1 MEMRI
6 RGALLL
12 LSISFS
18 LFLIAKAEFGGSV
31 FFVDS
36 SNHQYLRHRSPDD
49 ASEYEPVSPS
59 EVGAAVSVLLGLE
72 PPVSLSETGSS
83 KLNEVLMPNPFDRPR
98 AAFVLEVTG
107 VKDLLPLFK
116 SNLFTN
122 AFTEKVISGSDKA
135 EIRLPEEEALLV
147 SLDEPSASDFA
158 SLSDDEIGKF
168 ASWMGGS
175 YVTDMSESLK
185 GELTFPLGNGR
196 KMSLH
201 MSKEADRQY
210 IGSLI
215 SLVHGIRRAK
225 DMHEDFSQGT
235 RRPAELIKGCFDGI
249 KVLKEEHGT
258 EGFAEQGLLL
268 LLATLSRSYDLLQE
282 AYKGQIVGVIL
293 LGDAASSQS
302 DSLLDVTF
310 TSRPSVR
317 WLAES
322 EASAN
327 ATKAAEVALV
337 RLTLAWVTGLIL
349 LISVLLG
356 VYLLLNMPLTRDTLL
371 YSNVK
376 LD

>member
-1 MEMRI
+1 MRI
-6 RGALLL
+6 RSGVLLL
-12 LSISFS
+12 LISSS
-18 LFLIAKAEFGGSV
+18 LSLIAKAEVGGSV

-49 ASEYEPVSPS
+49 ASEFKSLSPS
-59 EVGAAVSVLLGLE
+59 EVGAAVSVLLGLA
-72 PPVSLSETGSS
+72 PPVALSATGSS

-107 VKDLLPLFK
+107 VEDLLPLFK

-122 AFTEKVISGSDKA
+122 AFTDKVISGSDKA
-135 EIRLPEEEALLV
+135 EIQLPEEEALLV
-147 SLDEPSASDFA
+147 SLDESSTSDFA

-185 GELTFPLGNGR
+185 GELTFPLGNGE

-201 MSKEADRQY
+201 MSKEADRKY
-210 IGSLI
+210 VASLM
-215 SLVHGIRRAK
+215 SLVNGVRRAI
-225 DMHEDFSQGT
+225 DMHEDFARGT
-235 RRPAELIKGCFDGI
+235 RRPSELIEGCFNGI
-249 KVLKEEHGT
+249 RVLKEEHGT
-258 EGFAEQGLLL
+258 EGVAEQGLLV
-268 LLATLSRSYDLLQE
+268 LLATLSKAYNLLQE

-293 LGDAASSQS
+293 LGNTASSQL
-302 DSLLDVTF
+302 DSLLDATF

-317 WLAES
+317 WLAEPTGL
-322 EASAN
+322 AN
-327 ATKAAEVALV
+327 ATEAGVVLV
-337 RLTLAWVTGLIL
+337 RQTLAWVTGIIL
-349 LISVLLG
+349 LISTLLG
-356 VYLLLNMPLTRDTLL
+356 IYLLLNMRLTKDTLL

>member
-6 RGALLL
+6 RSGVLLL
-12 LSISFS
+12 LISSS
-18 LFLIAKAEFGGSV
+18 LSLIAKAEVGGSV

-49 ASEYEPVSPS
+49 ASEFKSLSPS
-59 EVGAAVSVLLGLE
+59 EVGAAVSVLLGLA
-72 PPVSLSETGSS
+72 PPVALSATGSS

-107 VKDLLPLFK
+107 VEDLLPLFK

-122 AFTEKVISGSDKA
+122 AFTDKVISGSDKA
-135 EIRLPEEEALLV
+135 EIQLPEEEALLV
-147 SLDEPSASDFA
+147 SLDESSTSDFA

-185 GELTFPLGNGR
+185 GELTFPLGNGE

-201 MSKEADRQY
+201 MSKEADRKY
-210 IGSLI
+210 VASLM
-215 SLVHGIRRAK
+215 SLVNGVRRAI
-225 DMHEDFSQGT
+225 DMHEDFARGT
-235 RRPAELIKGCFDGI
+235 RRPSELIEGCFNGI
-249 KVLKEEHGT
+249 RVLKEEHGT
-258 EGFAEQGLLL
+258 EGVAEQGFLV
-268 LLATLSRSYDLLQE
+268 LLATLSKAYNLLQE

-293 LGDAASSQS
+293 LGNTASSRL
-302 DSLLDVTF
+302 DSLLDATF

-317 WLAES
+317 WLAEPTGL
-322 EASAN
+322 AN
-327 ATKAAEVALV
+327 ATEAGVVLV
-337 RLTLAWVTGLIL
+337 RQTLAWVTGIIL
-349 LISVLLG
+349 LISTLLG
-356 VYLLLNMPLTRDTLL
+356 IYLLLNMRLTKDTLL

>member
-12 LSISFS
+12 LSISSS
-18 LFLIAKAEFGGSV
+18 LFLTAKAEFRGSV

-49 ASEYEPVSPS
+49 ASEFKSVLPS
-59 EVGAAVSVLLGLE
+59 EVGAAVSVLLGLA
-72 PPVSLSETGSS
+72 PPVSLSTTGSS

-107 VKDLLPLFK
+107 VEDLLPLFK

-122 AFTEKVISGSDKA
+122 AFTDKVISGSDKA

-147 SLDEPSASDFA
+147 SLDEPSVSDFA

-175 YVTDMSESLK
+175 YVTDVSESLK
-185 GELTFPLGNGR
+185 GELAFPLGNNE
-196 KMSLH
+196 KMNLH
-201 MSKEADRQY
+201 MSKEADRKY
-210 IGSLI
+210 IASLI
-215 SLVHGIRRAK
+215 SLVHGVRRAIE
-225 DMHEDFSQGT
+225 MHEDFSQGT

-258 EGFAEQGLLL
+258 EGVTEQGLLV
-268 LLATLSRSYDLLQE
+268 LLATLSRSYNLLQE

-293 LGDAASSQS
+293 LGNAASSQS

-317 WLAES
+317 WLAET

-327 ATKAAEVALV
+327 ATEIAGVMLV

-349 LISVLLG
+349 LISTLLG
-356 VYLLLNMPLTRDTLL
+356 VYLLLKMPLTRDTLL

>member
-1 MEMRI
+1 M
-6 RGALLL
+6 ALGFVRLL
-12 LSISFS
+12 GEKGEVEYNFWRSVKSINNQYR
-18 LFLIAKAEFGGSV
+18 LDRRYVLEFLLELG
-31 FFVDS
+31 
-36 SNHQYLRHRSPDD
+36 RTM
-49 ASEYEPVSPS
+49 SPS

-215 SLVHGIRRAK
+215 SLVHGVRRAK

>member
-1 MEMRI
+1 MRI
-6 RGALLL
+6 RSGVLLL
-12 LSISFS
+12 LISSS
-18 LFLIAKAEFGGSV
+18 LSLIAKAEVGGSV

-49 ASEYEPVSPS
+49 ASEFKSLSPS
-59 EVGAAVSVLLGLE
+59 EVGAAVSVLLGLA
-72 PPVSLSETGSS
+72 PPVALSATGSS

-107 VKDLLPLFK
+107 VEDLLPLFK

-122 AFTEKVISGSDKA
+122 AFTDKVISGSDKA
-135 EIRLPEEEALLV
+135 EIQLPEEEALLV
-147 SLDEPSASDFA
+147 SLDESSTSDFA

-185 GELTFPLGNGR
+185 GELTFPLGNGE

-201 MSKEADRQY
+201 MSKEADRKY
-210 IGSLI
+210 VASLM
-215 SLVHGIRRAK
+215 SLVNGVRRAI
-225 DMHEDFSQGT
+225 DMHEDFARGT
-235 RRPAELIKGCFDGI
+235 RRPSELIEGCFNGI
-249 KVLKEEHGT
+249 RVLKEEHGT
-258 EGFAEQGLLL
+258 EGVAEQGFLV
-268 LLATLSRSYDLLQE
+268 LLATLSKAYNLLQE

-293 LGDAASSQS
+293 LGNTASSRL
-302 DSLLDVTF
+302 DSLLDATF

-317 WLAES
+317 WLAEPTGL
-322 EASAN
+322 AN
-327 ATKAAEVALV
+327 ATEAGVVLV
-337 RLTLAWVTGLIL
+337 RQTLAWVTGIIL
-349 LISVLLG
+349 LISTLLG
-356 VYLLLNMPLTRDTLL
+356 IYLLLNMRLTKDTLL

>member
-6 RGALLL
+6 RSGVLLL
-12 LSISFS
+12 LISSS
-18 LFLIAKAEFGGSV
+18 LSLIAKAEVGGSV

-49 ASEYEPVSPS
+49 ASEFKSLSPS
-59 EVGAAVSVLLGLE
+59 EVGAAVSVLLGLA
-72 PPVSLSETGSS
+72 PPVALSATGSS

-107 VKDLLPLFK
+107 VEDLLPLFK

-122 AFTEKVISGSDKA
+122 AFTDKVISGSDKA
-135 EIRLPEEEALLV
+135 EIQLPEEEALLV
-147 SLDEPSASDFA
+147 SLDESSTSDFA

-185 GELTFPLGNGR
+185 GELTFPLGNGE

-201 MSKEADRQY
+201 MSKEADRKY
-210 IGSLI
+210 VASLM
-215 SLVHGIRRAK
+215 SLVNGVRRAI
-225 DMHEDFSQGT
+225 DMHEDFARGT
-235 RRPAELIKGCFDGI
+235 RRPSELIEGCFNGI
-249 KVLKEEHGT
+249 RVLKEEHGT
-258 EGFAEQGLLL
+258 EGVAEQGLLV
-268 LLATLSRSYDLLQE
+268 LLATLSKAYNLLQE

-293 LGDAASSQS
+293 LGNTASSQL
-302 DSLLDVTF
+302 DSLLDATF

-317 WLAES
+317 WLAEPTGL
-322 EASAN
+322 AN
-327 ATKAAEVALV
+327 ATEAGVVLV
-337 RLTLAWVTGLIL
+337 RQTLAWVTGIIL
-349 LISVLLG
+349 LISTLLG
-356 VYLLLNMPLTRDTLL
+356 IYLLLNMRLTKDTLL